1 MVRATVLAAKM
12 AELRSCPMTG
22 PVTVSTQR
30 ASDLKEQE
38 DMNPSSRGN

>member
-12 AELRSCPMTG
+12 AEPRSCPITG

-30 ASDLKEQE
+30 ASDLKEQWTVQ
-38 DMNPSSRGN
+38 R